1 ADRPPAALRLLVSG
15 CSTQSLGITLMR
27 ESTSQNGAAILY
39 RVFAVSC
46 VVHALAVSAFWAAMF
61 VANLDLLPG
70 KVWLA
75 LAWLWL
81 VWPVALMLHP
91 GRSLRRI
98 AWRVFIAVG
107 LLVPC
112 TPVIY

>member
-1 ADRPPAALRLLVSG
+1 M
-15 CSTQSLGITLMR
+15 I
-27 ESTSQNGAAILY
+27 ESASANGPTIAY
-39 RVFAVSC
+39 RVFACSC
-46 VVHALAVSAFWAAMF
+46 VIHALVVFAFWAAMF
-61 VANLDLLPG
+61 VANLDLMPG

-81 VWPVALMLHP
+81 IWPAALLLHP

-98 AWRVFIAVG
+98 AWPVLIAVG

-112 TPVIY
+112 TPVIFTFTVWAVQGFV